1 VGVEYER
8 GGRTETAY
16 ADGEVVVSGGTI
28 GSPGLLL
35 ASGIGPADELRA
47 LGIDVVA
54 DLPGVGR
61 NLHDHL
67 LSPIIYRSKEIP
79 PATYGVPYMQTH
91 LFAKSKPGLLVPDLQ
106 PLHFAM
112 PMYEPWME
120 PISPTGF
127 TLMAGM
133 VRPQSRGTIK
143 LAGRDP
149 SDGLLIDAHA
159 LEAQEDVDMILAA
172 IDIVRSIGEAG
183 PLVDGWDAMEIY
195 PGPDVRSV
203 EELTEYV
210 RRTAITYH
218 HQVGTCK
225 MGVDVEAVVDP
236 RLAVYGVQ
244 GLRVADA
251 SIMPAVTTGNTHA
264 PTVMIGERAA
274 GWVAEALSAGPA
286 HAAATA

>member
-1 VGVEYER
+1 
-8 GGRTETAY
+8 
-16 ADGEVVVSGGTI
+16 
-28 GSPGLLL
+28 
-35 ASGIGPADELRA
+35 
-47 LGIDVVA
+47 VVA

-61 NLHDHL
+61 NLHDHML
-67 LSPIIYRSKEIP
+67 APIIYGSKEIP
-79 PATYGVPYMQTH
+79 PARYGVPYMQTH
-91 LFAKSKPGLLVPDLQ
+91 LFAKSDPGLLVPDLQ
-106 PLHFAM
+106 PLHFAI

-120 PISPTGF
+120 PVSPTGF

-143 LAGRDP
+143 LAGPDP
-149 SDGLLIDAHA
+149 SDGLLIDPHA
-159 LEAQEDVDMILAA
+159 LEAQADVDMILAA
-172 IDIVRSIGEAG
+172 IDIVRSIGRSPHLA
-183 PLVDGWDAMEIY
+183 DGWDAVELY
-195 PGPDVRSV
+195 PGPGVTSV
-203 EELTEYV
+203 EALTNYV

-236 RLAVYGVQ
+236 RLAVHGVR

-274 GWVAEALSAGPA
+274 QWVGEALSAAPA
-286 HAAATA
+286 RPAAATA

>member
-1 VGVEYER
+1 MKPLFEEIERFMEVRKDVKPDPFHQAVIDAAVEAGIPFNPDYNGESQLGISAHAVRHQGRHAQQHRARVPRR
-8 GGRTETAY
+8 GARASEPDDPHRVDGAAAASSSAIAASASSTSATGGAETAY

-106 PLHFAM
+106 PLHFAL

-120 PISPTGF
+120 PLSPTGF

-143 LAGRDP
+143 LAGP
-149 SDGLLIDAHA
+149 
-159 LEAQEDVDMILAA
+159 
-172 IDIVRSIGEAG
+172 RSRPTACSSTRT
-183 PLVDGWDAMEIY
+183 
-195 PGPDVRSV
+195 RSRR
-203 EELTEYV
+203 
-210 RRTAITYH
+210 RRTST
-218 HQVGTCK
+218 
-225 MGVDVEAVVDP
+225 
-236 RLAVYGVQ
+236 
-244 GLRVADA
+244 
-251 SIMPAVTTGNTHA
+251 
-264 PTVMIGERAA
+264 
-274 GWVAEALSAGPA
+274 
-286 HAAATA
+286 